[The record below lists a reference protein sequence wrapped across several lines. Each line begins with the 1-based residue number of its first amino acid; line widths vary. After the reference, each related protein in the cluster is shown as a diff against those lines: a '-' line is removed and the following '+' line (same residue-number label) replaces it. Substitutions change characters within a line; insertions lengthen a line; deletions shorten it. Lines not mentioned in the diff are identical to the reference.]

1 MPRILAAAERSG
13 VATMHLLA
21 LSSPVGNRDIWV
33 LVVVR
38 RELCVLHQ
46 VELTLLAYFLWIPS
60 WCSLFVGG
68 MNLNERAFW
77 SFTTSPFPLITI
89 PEA

>member
-1 MPRILAAAERSG
+1 
-13 VATMHLLA
+13 MHLLA
-21 LSSPVGNRDIWV
+21 LSSPVGNRGIWV

-60 WCSLFVGG
+60 WCSLFV
-68 MNLNERAFW
+68 R
-77 SFTTSPFPLITI
+77 
-89 PEA
+89 